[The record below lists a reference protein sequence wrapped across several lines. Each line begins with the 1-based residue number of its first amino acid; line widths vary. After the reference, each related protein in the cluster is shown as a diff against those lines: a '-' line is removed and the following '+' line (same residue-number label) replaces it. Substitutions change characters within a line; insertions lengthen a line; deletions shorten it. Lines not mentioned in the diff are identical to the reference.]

1 MRGGEQVRSVLKTL
15 FIDPFWEMSEYV
27 FYVTIEEG
35 VFCFC
40 FCSLFVYDEK
50 GNWMNETDFSFF
62 CFHVMI
68 LDVAWVFL
76 LPYFAA
82 NESFI
87 YRVPLTCL

>member
-40 FCSLFVYDEK
+40 FCSSFVYDEK
-50 GNWMNETDFSFF
+50 GN
-62 CFHVMI
+62 
-68 LDVAWVFL
+68 
-76 LPYFAA
+76 
-82 NESFI
+82 
-87 YRVPLTCL
+87 